1 MTGKDLL
8 NGLNFLDDD
17 LIEET
22 GKENLE
28 DFSGEEKKDQITS
41 AESLK
46 SGHKKK
52 RNHPYLIQ
60 TVVLAAA
67 GLCIF
72 IAGTA
77 VGRKQIRPLSD
88 DQTNIRETPEIQT
101 QEIQPQDGTALMG
114 AFLESD
120 TVEGV
125 NEMLPQENSGQAQAE
140 NETIITLSSIKVG
153 NSPDAKLANVI
164 GDINVFFYTEDT
176 DGTNQFL
183 ADFTKDKVSYT
194 LRADTLKGVVQAV
207 ADVICGTNVAIIE
220 N

>member
-17 LIEET
+17 LIEEA

-28 DFSGEEKKDQITS
+28 DFSGEEKKDRVTS

-52 RNHPYLIQ
+52 RNHSYLIQ

-88 DQTNIRETPEIQT
+88 GKENVPLTSEIRT
-101 QEIQPQDGTALMG
+101 QEIQPQDGISLMG
-114 AFLESD
+114 AYLESGSD
-120 TVEGV
+120 EAA
-125 NEMLPQENSGQAQAE
+125 NEMLPQENGGQAQAE

-153 NSPDAKLANVI
+153 NSSDAKLANVI
-164 GDINVFFYTEDT
+164 GGIDVFFYTEDT
-176 DGTNQFL
+176 DDSNKFF
-183 ADFTKDKVSYT
+183 ADFTKDNVSYT
-194 LRADTLKGVVQAV
+194 LKADTLENVVRAV
-207 ADVICGTNVAIIE
+207 ADVICGENVAIIE